1 MPPDLVDHAAG
12 LLTQDERPSA
22 KVHGEGASG
31 IAAPAEGPLNCA
43 SSAAVS
49 LAFTST
55 SLTNGRKHLTYRTGV
70 THERA
75 PERFNG
81 LFGTTWADGGPMS
94 PATLAAGG
102 RQSYTVHGDA
112 VNLAARL
119 EALCKTHGTP
129 LLLSAATA
137 KALPGAELV
146 AVGSISVRGLSE
158 PVAVYSMA
166 ARIAAA

>member
-1 MPPDLVDHAAG
+1 
-12 LLTQDERPSA
+12 
-22 KVHGEGASG
+22 
-31 IAAPAEGPLNCA
+31 
-43 SSAAVS
+43 
-49 LAFTST
+49 
-55 SLTNGRKHLTYRTGV
+55 
-70 THERA
+70 
-75 PERFNG
+75 
-81 LFGTTWADGGPMS
+81 MS

-119 EALCKTHGTP
+119 EALCKTQGTP

-137 KALPGAELV
+137 KALPGAELI

>member
-81 LFGTTWADGGPMS
+81 LFGTTLGRLLGEGATGGTSRAPLICDRS
-94 PATLAAGG
+94 KNCVGISAGYFSKPPG
-102 RQSYTVHGDA
+102 H
-112 VNLAARL
+112 VNW
-119 EALCKTHGTP
+119 GQP
-129 LLLSAATA
+129 
-137 KALPGAELV
+137 
-146 AVGSISVRGLSE
+146 
-158 PVAVYSMA
+158 
-166 ARIAAA
+166 